1 MKGAKTVYPC
11 PFCRKDRVRRERIL
25 RGFTYLECDSCGTFR
40 RHPHPLAE
48 ERTRFYREE
57 YSDSY
62 LSTQDRPERKEML
75 SQLLRRLTTTEG
87 QRLLDIGAGN
97 GQFVSFARDS
107 GWEAEGTELS
117 HQLRQL
123 AQSRYG
129 IHLRDPD
136 REANPQSSYDWV
148 TLINVLDQAPD
159 PIGLLREARD
169 ALRPKGSLL
178 IRVPNSF
185 FHFNWIR
192 ATTGIGLG
200 RFSRLAVLH
209 DYGFTPKSLKA
220 SLLINGFETREIRN
234 ADLVGSF
241 GLGGQRATTFLTFA
255 VKALATSTTWMSQ
268 GRLLLG
274 PSIEVEAERPG
285 TETTPP
291 PITTAEWAS
300 L

>member
-1 MKGAKTVYPC
+1 MKSSRNTLQDRTAVKDTKTVYPC
-11 PFCRKDRVRRERIL
+11 PFCRKDRVRGERIL
-25 RGFTYLECDSCGTFR
+25 RGFTYLECGNCGTFR
-40 RHPHPLAE
+40 RHPHPLVE

-57 YSDSY
+57 YSGSY

-117 HQLRQL
+117 HHLRQL

-136 REANPQSSYDWV
+136 REANPQGSYDWV

-159 PIGLLREARD
+159 PIELLLEAKN

-178 IRVPNSF
+178 IRVPNAL

-192 ATTGIGLG
+192 ATIGIGLA

-209 DYGFTPKSLKA
+209 DYGFTAKSLKA
-220 SLLINGFETREIRN
+220 SLLINGFETREVRN
-234 ADLVGSF
+234 ANLARSLA
-241 GLGGQRATTFLTFA
+241 LGGECATTFLTFTM
-255 VKALATSTTWMSQ
+255 KALVKSTTWLSR

-274 PSIEVEAERPG
+274 PSIEVEAERL
-285 TETTPP
+285 ET
-291 PITTAEWAS
+291 
-300 L
+300 